1 MSTDSRLVFDEEK
14 HHYYYDGRRVPGV
27 TSILES
33 VGLIEFG
40 GIPIEI
46 LDSAAQRGTAVHKM
60 LEFYD
65 KGTLDESTVSDDLVG
80 YLIQWKKFLNE
91 MNVQIFENEKRLFSS
106 KYFYAGTLD
115 RVAEMNGK
123 ETILDI
129 KTGVPWMSHP
139 VQLSAYDLAYNEDRR
154 RKMDRMC
161 VYLKPDN
168 FKLKSY
174 KDRNDSDVF
183 LGALN
188 IFNFKRSYT
197 S

>member
-1 MSTDSRLVFDEEK
+1 
-14 HHYYYDGRRVPGV
+14 
-27 TSILES
+27 
-33 VGLIEFG
+33 
-40 GIPIEI
+40 
-46 LDSAAQRGTAVHKM
+46 M

-161 VYLKPDN
+161 VYITPDK